1 MGERCVALRSSPIT
15 LHPTHFALRD
25 GKHGGMN
32 MLISTLIFTAM
43 ILHFYTKPQQPMF
56 IPAPGSPFAVGN
68 SPWGIAVGDVN
79 KDGKLDIVTANKD
92 DDNATVLLG
101 NGRGGFQNAPE
112 SPFAAGLKPE
122 FVDMGDLNGDGNLD
136 LAFAQHDSSYDVM
149 ILFGDGNGKF
159 APAPHS
165 PLTPLKSTAPH
176 THGLAL
182 NDANGDGHLDIVT
195 ANAGFNAGKADNSAS
210 VLLGNGK
217 GGFKAAMGSPF
228 SLGKLPAAIISGD
241 VNKDGTPDLIAT
253 NEGSKDLSVFLG
265 DSSGGFK
272 AAAGSPFELRTYGNY
287 AAIGDVNQDRHPDL
301 VVTHDDS
308 NLMAIFLGDG
318 KGGFKAAPASP
329 FDLGH
334 RAWNVIIADMNND
347 AKTDLVLRGPNS
359 QIVILLG
366 DGNGV
371 FKPAPG
377 SPFAVGVDPL
387 NVAVADVNADGKLD
401 ILTAN
406 NGSNNV
412 TVLLGRKQ

>member
-1 MGERCVALRSSPIT
+1 M
-15 LHPTHFALRD
+15 
-25 GKHGGMN
+25 K
-32 MLISTLIFTAM
+32 MLISTLMLAAM
-43 ILHFYTKPQQPMF
+43 ILYLNAKPQQSMF

-68 SPWGIAVGDVN
+68 RPWGMAVGDVN

-101 NGRGGFQNAPE
+101 NGRGGFKNAPG
-112 SPFAAGLKPE
+112 SPFAAGAKPE
-122 FVDMGDLNGDGNLD
+122 FVAMGDLNGDGDPD
-136 LAFAQHDSSYDVM
+136 LAFAQHDDGYDVT

-165 PLTPLKSTAPH
+165 PLAPLKSTAPH
-176 THGLAL
+176 THGLIL
-182 NDANGDGHLDIVT
+182 NDVNGDGYLDVVM
-195 ANAGFNAGKADNSAS
+195 ANAGFNLGKADNSVS

-217 GGFKAAMGSPF
+217 GVFKSAMGSPF
-228 SLGKLPAAIISGD
+228 SLGKLPASIVTGD
-241 VNKDGTPDLIAT
+241 VNKDGTPDLVAP

-265 DSSGGFK
+265 DGRGGFK
-272 AAAGSPFELRTYGNY
+272 AAAGSPFALRAYGNY

-308 NLMAIFLGDG
+308 NLLAIFLGDG
-318 KGGFKAAPASP
+318 KGGFKIAPASP

-334 RAWNVIIADMNND
+334 RAWNVIIADVNND

-359 QIVILLG
+359 RIVVLLG
-366 DGNGV
+366 EGNSV

-387 NVAVADVNADGKLD
+387 NVAAADVNADGKLD

-406 NGSNNV
+406 KGSNNV
-412 TVLLGRKQ
+412 TVLLGRKE